1 MMSPSRSGLLKGAFW
16 IALIALLWWAI
27 DAFPPPNTSTEKTQP
42 VKKTIYMGNM
52 NGVEL
57 SIPAK
62 YLRAIEYTDKSIWEP
77 NKGKDYYKNKN
88 YKSSLRNFAMYL
100 QWPELKPHS
109 LENDKSYYAANGI
122 GHNEWFMMEVISWPM
137 TEGEKDARQIEPKA
151 IGWAEKLVKKNI
163 EGPSKRRLPEG
174 VSYKDYGVDS
184 SIGLHLLR
192 PTGKKAEKREMWND
206 SIYWSVSKNTF
217 ITCPNGAYA
226 YPEAVG
232 LCTQHFLIPE
242 WQANVAVTYLSLIH
256 IPSPRD

>member
-1 MMSPSRSGLLKGAFW
+1 
-16 IALIALLWWAI
+16 
-27 DAFPPPNTSTEKTQP
+27 
-42 VKKTIYMGNM
+42 MGNM

-88 YKSSLRNFAMYL
+88 YKSSLSNFAMYL

-109 LENDKSYYAANGI
+109 LENDKSYYAAKGI

-137 TEGEKDARQIEPKA
+137 TEQARAHRKNSSWPK
-151 IGWAEKLVKKNI
+151 GWAVMFARNSIKN
-163 EGPSKRRLPEG
+163 SRLPEG
-174 VSYKDYGVDS
+174 VVYQDQGVDS
-184 SIGLHLLR
+184 TGLHYVK
-192 PTGKKAEKREMWND
+192 PVGPGAEKVEFWNWKV
-206 SIYWSVSKNTF
+206 YWSESRNTL
-217 ITCPNGAYA
+217 IKCPNGAYA

-242 WQANVAVTYLSLIH
+242 WQANVAVTYKSPWLSNWEQIQDEV
-256 IPSPRD
+256 IKKIKSFKRTQKEGK